1 MQATGEA
8 RFYGQNIGILMLDTF
23 FPRIVGDIG
32 NALTFPFPVNYKI
45 VRTALPT
52 RVVLENDPT
61 LLPLFI
67 DAAKELVA
75 EGAKAITTS
84 CGFLAF
90 FQQELAVALPVP
102 VFTSSLLQVPL
113 AERLI
118 RPDQRVVIVTA
129 NRKTLSPRHL
139 AGAGIRGGNY
149 GMIGLEDKPEFFA
162 TFVQQKLSLD
172 LEAVSEEIYS
182 VAREIKEQFPDTG
195 AVVLEC
201 TNLPPFRHIF
211 QAATGCPVFDIVTL
225 TYWLHASLACSPGIK
240 AGI

>member
-1 MQATGEA
+1 MQATGGA
-8 RFYGQNIGILMLDTF
+8 TFYGQNIGILMLDTF

-75 EGAKAITTS
+75 EGAKAVTTS
-84 CGFLAF
+84 CGFLAI
-90 FQQELAVALPVP
+90 FQQELAAALPVP

-118 RPDQRVVIVTA
+118 SPDQRVVIVTA

-139 AGAGIRGGNY
+139 AGAGINGDKY
-149 GMIGLEDKPEFFA
+149 GMVGLEGKPEFFS
-162 TFVQQKLSLD
+162 TFVQQKSTLD

-182 VAREIKEQFPDTG
+182 AAREIKEQFPDTG

-225 TYWLHASLACSPGIK
+225 THWLHSSLACSPGIK
-240 AGI
+240 VEI